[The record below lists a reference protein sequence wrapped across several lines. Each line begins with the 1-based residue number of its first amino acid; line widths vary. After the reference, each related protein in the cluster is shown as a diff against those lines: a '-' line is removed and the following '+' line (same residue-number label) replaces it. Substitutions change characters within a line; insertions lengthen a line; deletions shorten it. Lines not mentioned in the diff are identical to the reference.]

1 MTTYILLNVIFI
13 LLVCLFLRLHGV
25 RFTTSRTLL
34 ITLVGLLALTAVFDN
49 VIVGLNIVGYNT
61 NNILGLFIG
70 VAPVE
75 DFFYALLAVI
85 VVPAVWHRLGP
96 KHD

>member
-1 MTTYILLNVIFI
+1 MTTYLFLNVIFMPI
-13 LLVCLFLRLHGV
+13 VCLFLRLHGV
-25 RFTTSRTLL
+25 RFATSRALLVTL
-34 ITLVGLLALTAVFDN
+34 IGLLALTAVFDN
-49 VIVGLNIVGYNT
+49 VIVGLNIVGYNSDK
-61 NNILGLFIG
+61 ILGLFVG

>member
-25 RFTTSRTLL
+25 RFTTSRALL

>member
-1 MTTYILLNVIFI
+1 MTTYLFLDVIFM
-13 LLVCLFLRLHGV
+13 LVVCLFLRLHGV
-25 RFTTSRTLL
+25 RFTTSRALYVTL
-34 ITLVGLLALTAVFDN
+34 IGLLALTAVFDN

-61 NNILGLFIG
+61 DKILGLFIG

-85 VVPAVWHRLGP
+85 VVPALWHRLGSR
-96 KHD
+96 HD